1 MKAKYLVRKLGG
13 FILAALMLTGIGVLS
28 SASAQAQG
36 RRQGR
41 VIVRPNPYRVYRPY
55 GYRSWWGRPY
65 GYYDP
70 FYDPYDPFSPYGSYY
85 SQYIFRNG
93 EAALDQGY
101 HDGLKT
107 GSADGRKHKSYDPER
122 SHYFH
127 DAGFGNFAEAYRE
140 GFSNGYRAGYGPA

>member
-1 MKAKYLVRKLGG
+1 MKSKYLARKIGG
-13 FILAALMLTGIGVLS
+13 FVLAALMLTGIGVLS

-41 VIVRPNPYRVYRPY
+41 VIVRPYQYRVYRPF

-65 GYYDP
+65 GYDP
-70 FYDPYDPFSPYGSYY
+70 FNDPFSPYGNYY
-85 SQYIFRNG
+85 SQYVFKNG
-93 EAALDQGY
+93 EAALGQGY

-140 GFSNGYRAGYGPA
+140 GFSRGYREGYGPA